1 MTKQEIAEIKKL
13 LNPKRCSIDRI
24 CGCYVDGEKN
34 KRTQFAQSFLALPEE
49 EMLKYSDLLKKALSG
64 SVGKNLLT
72 LEFPL
77 SSEEAGGTQEFLYRL
92 RESGLKDDDLLNQ
105 FYDQIISTYEYVGN
119 YLILVIH
126 DNYDVP
132 KRTSDG
138 VENEDASEE
147 VYEYVLACVCPVELS
162 KPGLS
167 YNPEENAFQNRIRD
181 WVVSMPQMGMLFPA
195 FHDRGADI
203 HGVLYYTKDG
213 EDLKDGLVD
222 AILGCPLPLSAGSQ
236 KESFHAIIEETLE
249 EACDIEIVK
258 NIHEK
263 LTEMVEEHKL
273 SEDPAPL
280 VLDKEE
286 VKTILADSGVSNEK
300 LAHFEEHFEEEA
312 GADAELFV
320 SNVMNARSFE
330 VKTPDVVVKV
340 KPDRTDLVQTRVI
353 DGRQC
358 LVIAL
363 DGTVEVNGITV
374 RKTPATDTVESL
386 MGIIP
391 PDITLEEAQA
401 ERLSKI

>member
-1 MTKQEIAEIKKL
+1 MIKQEIAEIKKL
-13 LNPKRCSIDRI
+13 LTPKKCSIDRI

-34 KRTQFAQSFLALPEE
+34 KKTQFSQAFLSLPEE
-49 EMLKYSDLLKKALSG
+49 DMFKYFEILRKSLSG
-64 SVGKNLLT
+64 SIGKNLLN

-77 SSEEAGGTQEFLYRL
+77 ASEEAGGTQEFLYRL
-92 RESGLKDDDLLNQ
+92 KQSGLKDDALLDQ
-105 FYDQIISTYEYVGN
+105 FYDMIISNYEYVGN
-119 YLILVIH
+119 YLILLVH
-126 DNYDVP
+126 DSYDVP

-138 VENEDASEE
+138 IENEDASDE

-181 WVVSMPQMGMLFPA
+181 WVVSMPQMGFLFPA
-195 FHDRGADI
+195 FNDRGTDL

-236 KESFHAIIEETLE
+236 KETFHAIIEETLE
-249 EACDIEIVK
+249 DTCDIEMVK

-263 LTEMVEEHKL
+263 LTEMVEEHKIK
-273 SEDPAPL
+273 EDPAPL
-280 VLDKEE
+280 ILDKNE

-300 LAHFEEHFEEEA
+300 LSHFEEHYEETA
-312 GADAELFV
+312 GEDARLYV
-320 SNVMNARSFE
+320 SNVMNGKSFE

-340 KPDRTDLVQTRVI
+340 KPERTDLIETRVI

-374 RKTPATDTVESL
+374 RKSL
-386 MGIIP
+386 A
-391 PDITLEEAQA
+391 DIEADD
-401 ERLSKI
+401 I

>member
-1 MTKQEIAEIKKL
+1 MIKQEIAEIKKL
-13 LNPKRCSIDRI
+13 LTPKKCSIDRI

-34 KRTQFAQSFLALPEE
+34 KKTQFSQAFLSLPEE
-49 EMLKYSDLLKKALSG
+49 DMFKYFEILRKSLSG
-64 SVGKNLLT
+64 SIGKNLLN

-77 SSEEAGGTQEFLYRL
+77 ASEEAGGTQEFLYRL
-92 RESGLKDDDLLNQ
+92 KQSGLKDDALLDQ
-105 FYDQIISTYEYVGN
+105 FYDMIISNYEYVGN
-119 YLILVIH
+119 YLILLVH
-126 DNYDVP
+126 DSYDVP

-138 VENEDASEE
+138 IENEDASEE

-181 WVVSMPQMGMLFPA
+181 WVVSMPQMGFLFPA
-195 FHDRGADI
+195 FNDRGTDL

-236 KESFHAIIEETLE
+236 KETFHAIIEETLE
-249 EACDIEIVK
+249 DTCDIEMVK

-263 LTEMVEEHKL
+263 LTEMVEEHKIK
-273 SEDPAPL
+273 EDPAPL
-280 VLDKEE
+280 ILDKNE

-300 LAHFEEHFEEEA
+300 LSHFEEHYEETA
-312 GADAELFV
+312 GEDAQLYV
-320 SNVMNARSFE
+320 SNVMNGKSFE

-340 KPDRTDLVQTRVI
+340 KPERTDLIETRVI

-363 DGTVEVNGITV
+363 DGTIEVNGITV
-374 RKTPATDTVESL
+374 RKSL
-386 MGIIP
+386 A
-391 PDITLEEAQA
+391 DEEADDM
-401 ERLSKI
+401 E